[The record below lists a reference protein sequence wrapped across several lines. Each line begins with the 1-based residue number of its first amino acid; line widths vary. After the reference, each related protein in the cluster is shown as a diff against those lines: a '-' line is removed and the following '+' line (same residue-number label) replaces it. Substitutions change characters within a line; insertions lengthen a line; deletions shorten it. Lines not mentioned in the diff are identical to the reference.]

1 MICWRS
7 RMEDNRSPFSHL
19 ASEDVFCKGM
29 AVPTKRQIPCRKS
42 SSNKLSVFS
51 ALNLPSLVVA
61 STLKKAKNIPS
72 VKLQNSKTKGKKI
85 RAYGTD

>member
-1 MICWRS
+1 
-7 RMEDNRSPFSHL
+7 MEDNRSPFSHL

-29 AVPTKRQIPCRKS
+29 AVPTKRQIPCIKS

-51 ALNLPSLVVA
+51 ALNLPYWAA
-61 STLKKAKNIPS
+61 STLIKAKNIPS
-72 VKLQNSKTKGKKI
+72 DKLKNSKTEGKKI